1 MGVSI
6 KKGFTLI
13 QLLIVITIIG
23 ILASVG
29 VPIYNNYV
37 ESSKDVVCQENF
49 SNLTQAFVTKALECS
64 NSDTIQL
71 RYRTH
76 VNDLKHYPIRCD
88 TNKFTL
94 YADYFINHFDSPRI
108 GNQYKPSKNRALQP
122 GRGNACTVANKGF
135 IWVWAEE
142 KSNIVSMCSC
152 CGDSC
157 TENEKLVFEFNHE

>member
-1 MGVSI
+1 M
-6 KKGFTLI
+6 KKAFTLI
-13 QLLIVITIIG
+13 ELLIVIAIIG

-37 ESSKDVVCQENF
+37 ESSKDAVCQENF
-49 SNLTQAFVTKALECS
+49 SNLTQAFATKALECA

-88 TNKFTL
+88 TKKFTL

-108 GNQYKPSKNRALQP
+108 GNQYKPSKNRVLQP
-122 GRGNACTVANKGF
+122 GRSNACTVANKGF
-135 IWVWAEE
+135 IWVSVLSIKLA
-142 KSNIVSMCSC
+142 STLASSVPLDLSMASLI
-152 CGDSC
+152 
-157 TENEKLVFEFNHE
+157 TKYFFRKAVPL

>member
-1 MGVSI
+1 M

-13 QLLIVITIIG
+13 ELLIVVAIIG

-29 VPIYNNYV
+29 IPMYNNYV
-37 ESSKDVVCQENF
+37 ESSKDAVCQENF
-49 SNLTQAFVTKALECS
+49 SNLTQAFATKALECA

-88 TNKFTL
+88 TKKFIL
-94 YADYFINHFDSPRI
+94 YGDYFINHFDSPRI
-108 GNQYKPSKNRALQP
+108 GNQYKPSKNRVLQP
-122 GRGNACTVANKGF
+122 GRSNACTAANKGF
-135 IWVWAEE
+135 IWVWADD
-142 KSNIVSMCSC
+142 KSNTVSMCSC

-157 TENEKLVFEFNHE
+157 TESEKLIFYFNHE